1 MAGDVDYDRWGAGY
15 ATARQA
21 EPRFAAAI
29 LAALGDARTV
39 LNVGAGAGSYEPRDR
54 YVAAVEP
61 AATMRAQRPPDL
73 APAIDARAE
82 ALPFDDD
89 AFDAAIATI
98 TVHQWSDPERGL
110 REMRRVA
117 RDRVVVLTF
126 DPDAL
131 DRFWLADYA
140 PEMVAVERRRFPSL
154 GWISAILGGTVTV
167 QPLPIPRDCTD
178 GFAEALYA
186 RPARFL
192 DAGVRGAQSWWSFLA
207 PGVEQRIVDALAADL
222 ASGAWQRR
230 YGELAARPTFD
241 GCVRLL
247 AARPG

>member
-1 MAGDVDYDRWGAGY
+1 MAGDVDYERWGAGY
-15 ATARQA
+15 AAARRA
-21 EPRFAAAI
+21 DPTFAAAI

-39 LNVGAGAGSYEPRDR
+39 LNVGAGAGSYEPHDR

-61 AATMRAQRPPDL
+61 AAAMRAQRPPAS
-73 APAIDARAE
+73 APAIDACAE

-89 AFDAAIATI
+89 SFDAAMATV
-98 TVHQWSDPERGL
+98 TVHQWTDPERGL

-131 DRFWLADYA
+131 SRFWLADYA

-154 GWISAILGGTVTV
+154 DWIATILGGSMTV
-167 QPLPIPRDCTD
+167 QSLPIPRDCTD

-192 DAGVRGAQSWWSFLA
+192 DADVRRSQSWWSFLA
-207 PGVEQRIVDALAADL
+207 PGAERRIVDALAADL

-230 YGELAARPTFD
+230 YGEVAASPAFD

-247 AARPG
+247 TARPG